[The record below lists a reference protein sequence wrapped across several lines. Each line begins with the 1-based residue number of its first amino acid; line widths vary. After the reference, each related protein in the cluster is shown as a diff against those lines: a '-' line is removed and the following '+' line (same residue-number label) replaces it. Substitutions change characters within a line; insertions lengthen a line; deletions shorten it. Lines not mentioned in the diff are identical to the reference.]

1 MRRMK
6 TKQIESTVTKS
17 GNSGHII
24 VPKDWIGKGVIIKFA
39 LITKSQL
46 IMEFHNTY
54 VNNKQRNESVDSW
67 MIVLHLAL
75 ILLFFTSLCIL

>member
-24 VPKDWIGKGVIIKFA
+24 VPKDWIGQEVVVKIKEDRKERVGDQNKRAASVLMSSKEAYSDLTKTTGKGLTAATRETHI
-39 LITKSQL
+39 
-46 IMEFHNTY
+46 
-54 VNNKQRNESVDSW
+54 
-67 MIVLHLAL
+67 
-75 ILLFFTSLCIL
+75 

>member
-24 VPKDWIGKGVIIKFA
+24 VPNYWIGQDVIVKLKEVKKQIIDDQNKSPASGFGV
-39 LITKSQL
+39 
-46 IMEFHNTY
+46 
-54 VNNKQRNESVDSW
+54 KQGTTLKWDHS
-67 MIVLHLAL
+67 
-75 ILLFFTSLCIL
+75 F

>member
-24 VPKDWIGKGVIIKFA
+24 VPKDWIGQGVIVK
-39 LITKSQL
+39 LK
-46 IMEFHNTY
+46 EDR
-54 VNNKQRNESVDSW
+54 K
-67 MIVLHLAL
+67 
-75 ILLFFTSLCIL
+75 

>member
-24 VPKDWIGKGVIIKFA
+24 VTKDWIGRDVVVKIKEDR
-39 LITKSQL
+39 K
-46 IMEFHNTY
+46 
-54 VNNKQRNESVDSW
+54 
-67 MIVLHLAL
+67 
-75 ILLFFTSLCIL
+75 

>member
-24 VPKDWIGKGVIIKFA
+24 VSKDWIGQEVIVK
-39 LITKSQL
+39 LKDR
-46 IMEFHNTY
+46 
-54 VNNKQRNESVDSW
+54 K
-67 MIVLHLAL
+67 
-75 ILLFFTSLCIL
+75 

>member
-24 VPKDWIGKGVIIKFA
+24 VPKDWIGKEVVVKIKEVRKKQIGYQNRRAASVFKSNKEA
-39 LITKSQL
+39 YSELTKTGGK
-46 IMEFHNTY
+46 IRPAATRETH
-54 VNNKQRNESVDSW
+54 
-67 MIVLHLAL
+67 I
-75 ILLFFTSLCIL
+75 